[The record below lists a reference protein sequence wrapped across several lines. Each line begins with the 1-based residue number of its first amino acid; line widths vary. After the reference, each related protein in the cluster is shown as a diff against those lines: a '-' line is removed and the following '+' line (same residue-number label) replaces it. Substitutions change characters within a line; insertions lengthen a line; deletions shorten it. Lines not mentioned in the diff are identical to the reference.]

1 MGLDE
6 SFGQARSQKL
16 LMCPVPG
23 VNQGHAMV
31 VNDKC
36 QKLTSSGVNI
46 GLKFICSTGVDSL
59 VMYSRTGGQS

>member
-1 MGLDE
+1 MNRLDR
-6 SFGQARSQKL
+6 QIL

-23 VNQGHAMV
+23 VNEAYAMV
-31 VNDKC
+31 VNDEC

>member
-1 MGLDE
+1 
-6 SFGQARSQKL
+6 
-16 LMCPVPG
+16 MCPVAG
-23 VNQGHAMV
+23 VNEAYAMV
-31 VNDKC
+31 VNDEC